1 MTCLIIFIAIC
12 LFVILIWF
20 LLSFIVLGAGAA
32 QKRKRTKKRAIADK
46 VISSQKQL
54 KASEINKLID
64 ELASLN
70 NKLIG
75 ESEEDRVRISKLR
88 AIRNDT

>member
-1 MTCLIIFIAIC
+1 MTCQIIFIAIC

-20 LLSFIVLGAGAA
+20 LLLFIVLGAGAA
-32 QKRKRTKKRAIADK
+32 QKRRRTKKRAIADK